1 MNKYRISIATRISG
15 SRGGSAGAGVY
26 AKVHAGRPTLAGRRT
41 DAVTAAGIWQML
53 FRRRLD
59 LICAVLIGCG
69 FSARTLAAT
78 DILVFQSH
86 DSPPYQ
92 QTLDG
97 FKAGLAARG
106 VEADY
111 QIHILHNDAGTEA
124 FSQPLQNPTPKLIV
138 TLGTPATRTVLAN
151 ERTIPVVAGLVLDT
165 EELRKNQNACG
176 VGLNFPAALQW
187 NWFHRLLPEARQIA
201 VIYDPRHGSALF
213 QALQQQARAENATL
227 IAAPAMEPE
236 DLPSLLQSLPPQLD
250 AIWAADGTA
259 PFNSAAVR
267 ELLLYSFRNRT
278 PLIGLSAQW
287 VKAGAFYALDWDYAD
302 LGDQVAELASNVLR
316 KGMSPAA
323 LTPQEPRKVR
333 AVINSKTA
341 EHMKL
346 PLSERW
352 LPEIAEVFQ

>member
-1 MNKYRISIATRISG
+1 MRK
-15 SRGGSAGAGVY
+15 RGQRSETGKIKRPSPIRCHRPVLSACPTKAVR
-26 AKVHAGRPTLAGRRT
+26 GRYTPHTQFLCWLELT
-41 DAVTAAGIWQML
+41 W
-53 FRRRLD
+53 
-59 LICAVLIGCG
+59 VLLVCVG
-69 FSARTLAAT
+69 FSGEVLAAT
-78 DILVFQSH
+78 DILVLQSH
-86 DSPPYQ
+86 DSAPYQ

-111 QIHILHNDAGTEA
+111 QIHILHSDAGAEA
-124 FSQPLQNPTPKLIV
+124 LSQPLQNPTPKLIV

-165 EELRKNQNACG
+165 EELRKNRNACG

-187 NWFHRLLPEARQIA
+187 NWFHRLLPAARQIA

-213 QALQQQARAENATL
+213 QALQQQARVENATL

-278 PLIGLSAQW
+278 PLVGLSAQW

-302 LGDQVAELASNVLR
+302 LGEQIAELASNVLR
-316 KGMSPAA
+316 NGVSPAA

-333 AVINSKTA
+333 AVVNSKTA

-346 PLSERW
+346 PVSERW